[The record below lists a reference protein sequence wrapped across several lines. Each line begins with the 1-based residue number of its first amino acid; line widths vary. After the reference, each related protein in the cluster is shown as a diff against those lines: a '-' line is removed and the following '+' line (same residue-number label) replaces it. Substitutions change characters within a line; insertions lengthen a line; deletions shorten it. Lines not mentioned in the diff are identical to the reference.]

1 MNEIHPLLNN
11 LIACSPRTGS
21 TVYGDKTIAKDE
33 DVLIHPKYK
42 ELVRS
47 NSTDWLV
54 GSAKYLDAK
63 ITSYKHLYS
72 PLNLIV
78 CHTEDEFDLWLL
90 VTKRLK
96 KLVKQDEVFGQRV
109 AFDKPF
115 RTGAF
120 VGIYQYIKSL

>member
-1 MNEIHPLLNN
+1 MNELHPLLNN

-21 TVYGDKTIAKDE
+21 TVYGDKTLAKDE

-42 ELVRS
+42 ELIES
-47 NSTDWLV
+47 NSADWHIT
-54 GSAKYLDAK
+54 GKDYPDPK
-63 ITSYKHLYS
+63 ITSYKHVHS

-120 VGIYQYIKSL
+120 VGIYHYIKSL